1 MFPNFLPAYFCSPY
15 LHNCRTGSFSLN
27 NEIICAEENENEIIK
42 RSANLGEGHSGHLVS
57 GKAGS
62 LILSCERACLGLS
75 CFLPPWYHQILLP
88 TSNVLPSQA
97 TSDVLLGKLSKVS
110 SLPES
115 HLSLDLTSAIL
126 DSSTGLFCLVQKVS
140 ICLIFEEFSLQPDA

>member
-1 MFPNFLPAYFCSPY
+1 M
-15 LHNCRTGSFSLN
+15 N

-57 GKAGS
+57 GKAAS
-62 LILSCERACLGLS
+62 LILSCERACIGLS

-88 TSNVLPSQA
+88 TSNGLPSQA
-97 TSDVLLGKLSKVS
+97 TFDVLLGKLSKVS

-140 ICLIFEEFSLQPDA
+140 IRLIFEELFLDSYPDLP